1 MIQSQIRFNK
11 ERFEGILKNLN
22 AINPL
27 TILERGYS
35 ICSKDEESLKNT
47 QGINRGDN
55 IKIRLS
61 RGRLDC
67 KVEKIIEEN

>member
-1 MIQSQIRFNK
+1 MNKISQIRLNK

-22 AINPL
+22 TINPL
-27 TILERGYS
+27 AILERGYS

-47 QGINRGDN
+47 EGINPGDN

-61 RGRLDC
+61 MSATYSNFLLYQ
-67 KVEKIIEEN
+67 